1 MKMPTFG
8 TDPAR
13 GSSAAGF
20 TLVELLAVLT
30 ILAIAVTAFSFNGG
44 RSLDT
49 AKFRALM
56 VKTSAEISAGRSA
69 AISGMTEK
77 IFRIDLKRRRL
88 GNVELPP
95 GVDLT
100 ATVAES
106 ERYEDGTVGI
116 RFYPAGTSSGGTL
129 AFTFHNKVYEIRVNW
144 LTGNVSLHPA

>member
-1 MKMPTFG
+1 MKMPIFG
-8 TDPAR
+8 TDLAHNK
-13 GSSAAGF
+13 GAAGF

-30 ILAIAVTAFSFNGG
+30 ILAVAVTAFSFNSG
-44 RSLDT
+44 RNLDT

-56 VKTSAEISAGRSA
+56 IKTTAEISADRSA
-69 AISGMTEK
+69 AISSMAEK
-77 IFRIDLKRRRL
+77 VFRIDLKRRRL
-88 GNVELPP
+88 GDVELPP

-106 ERYEDGTVGI
+106 ERYENGTVGI